1 MAEWFAHCRTLE
13 EARLEYRRLC
23 FEHHPD
29 RGGSTE
35 QMQRINEAYERCRR
49 ELLMPHLSRTRP
61 RSTWQKPPRARP
73 ADVAPE
79 RSTPRVEPEPRPAHS
94 RPYIERRWRETPWQ
108 TLPNGSRQ
116 RALWG
121 HTIVLLQHPS
131 PRFEGAWFVLFDNTF
146 SPYFYMTIDEAER
159 AAFDLLYEQVKYRE
173 L

>member
-1 MAEWFAHCRTLE
+1 MMVEWFAHCRTLD

-29 RGGSTE
+29 HGGSTE
-35 QMQRINEAYERCRR
+35 MMQRINAAYDRFRH
-49 ELLMPHLSRTRP
+49 ELTMPHLRRTRP
-61 RSTWQKPPRARP
+61 HWQRPSRSRP

-79 RSTPRVEPEPRPAHS
+79 RSTARVDLDPRPAHS
-94 RPYIERRWRETPWQ
+94 RQYIERRWRETPWQ
-108 TLPNGSRQ
+108 MLPNGSRQ

-131 PRFEGAWFVLFDNTF
+131 PHFEGAWFVLFDNTF
-146 SPYFYMTIDEAER
+146 SPYFYMAHEEAER